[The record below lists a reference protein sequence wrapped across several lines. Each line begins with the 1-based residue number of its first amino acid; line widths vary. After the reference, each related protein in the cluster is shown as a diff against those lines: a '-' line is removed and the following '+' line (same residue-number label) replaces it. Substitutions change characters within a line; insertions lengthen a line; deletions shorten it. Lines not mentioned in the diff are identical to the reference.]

1 MPKYSVQDVLEI
13 IQTFTPDEK
22 SQLQA
27 QLPSILSLTTVPA
40 TPQKSQSQSFGNL
53 SMGSGNAFGANQAGG
68 DINSSQNNTQASVK
82 NTSLQEA
89 LGILQKLKQ
98 DINQSNALNKLQKAT
113 IEGTI
118 KVVEEEI
125 SKPNPDKSLIDQAV
139 EALKSGLSLVN
150 LVEPVTK
157 IAELVAKVWCI

>member
-1 MPKYSVQDVLEI
+1 
-13 IQTFTPDEK
+13 
-22 SQLQA
+22 
-27 QLPSILSLTTVPA
+27 
-40 TPQKSQSQSFGNL
+40 
-53 SMGSGNAFGANQAGG
+53 
-68 DINSSQNNTQASVK
+68 
-82 NTSLQEA
+82 
-89 LGILQKLKQ
+89 LQKLKQ